1 MRRRRGF
8 RLVLTIQVLVL
19 LLGGRLDCRA
29 ADKRPWRG
37 RWWASVALVVAANFA
52 DIRSSRG
59 LAETNPLLRNGQGG
73 LDWSRGVMVKSA
85 ATGGFLLVEL
95 VLLRKM
101 PRQKLE
107 KPFAITNSLAAAAI
121 AATAVRNYRIPRVDP
136 DGLPR

>member
-1 MRRRRGF
+1 M
-8 RLVLTIQVLVL
+8 LVL

-37 RWWASVALVVAANFA
+37 GWWASVALVVAANFA

-59 LAETNPLLRNGQGG
+59 LGETNPLLRNGQGG
-73 LDWSRGVMVKSA
+73 LHVPRSVVIKSA
-85 ATGGFLLVEL
+85 ATGGFLLVES

-107 KPFAITNSLAAAAI
+107 KPFAITNSLAAAAV
-121 AATAVRNYRIPRVDP
+121 AATAARNY
-136 DGLPR
+136 GLPRADPAGSPR

>member
-1 MRRRRGF
+1 VRRRQGF
-8 RLVLTIQVLVL
+8 RLVLSIQVLAL
-19 LLGGRLDCRA
+19 LLGGTLDCRA

-73 LDWSRGVMVKSA
+73 LNVPRSVVIKSA

-101 PRQKLE
+101 PQQKLE
-107 KPFAITNSLAAAAI
+107 KPFAITNSLAAATV
-121 AATAVRNYRIPRVDP
+121 AATAARNY
-136 DGLPR
+136 GLPRADPAGSPR